1 MASLAAGTSPLEAAS
16 APFLAAAAAADAALP
31 GARGGGAAPS
41 APIAVAATAPAPRAL
56 SCRVEPPPPP
66 GGDGRLQTVVAPTI
80 ACAPV
85 GSGRSCALGKRPA
98 HAAKSA
104 PAYQIS
110 ISGVPPPDVDLS
122 ALTGKG
128 SKHAQTCAGPWVH
141 ALSAMPEPPIS
152 SGHARAK
159 AGLGG
164 VPFSQSDAT
173 LARKERSARALVSI
187 LPFEAAAVVLT
198 ADLDYIRTLDPAGVA
213 ERLVDSLS
221 GYGVGALDSAY
232 TALGSFLGWVREN
245 RPHVTVATGVEGADF
260 FKAHPPS
267 ASVLSGL
274 NWLRDHCGLMTPGRA
289 PVAKPFRRGPRA
301 APVLAHDKR
310 SLSLAAVLS
319 LEYIAAYHPQPTVAG
334 QAAMWYCMAMAALRA
349 EQARGLVINAFVPR
363 GRALIACASA
373 VLDKNPNPAAMSP
386 RPVWFDVAGIC
397 HLGAVHNR
405 LLESLGD
412 ALSAR
417 ALLLDTDSPSGDPVE
432 ATSFVAAPLALE
444 SRVCASIRALLQLP
458 PLSLSAEAAS
468 AYAGHSAKRFLLNFA
483 MASPAFSE
491 VDCNEFGRFSGSTAQ
506 STDLTPTE
514 AMLNQHSLRCAVLP
528 EIYAGKAKVDT
539 ALSLVESA
547 SDQLRSWALG
557 WWHGSVEL
565 SPEDG
570 WDQFRDPP
578 PPVPAEALPLEE
590 GGIESFRGS
599 CELAVFPSS
608 FTPASAVVTAIT
620 VASDPRDPALS
631 LSLS

>member
-1 MASLAAGTSPLEAAS
+1 MPLAAAAPLVLARTPAPAQLPMASLAAAASPLEAAS
-16 APFLAAAAAADAALP
+16 APFLAAAAAAAAALP
-31 GARGGGAAPS
+31 SARVGGAASS
-41 APIAVAATAPAPRAL
+41 APIAVTAAAPAPRVPACPAVPL
-56 SCRVEPPPPP
+56 PPP
-66 GGDGRLQTVVAPTI
+66 GGAGQLQLVVAPTI
-80 ACAPV
+80 ACAPA

-98 HAAKSA
+98 PAARSA

-110 ISGVPPPDVDLS
+110 ISGAPPPDVDLS

-141 ALSAMPEPPIS
+141 ALSLMPAPPIS
-152 SGHARAK
+152 SGHARAA
-159 AGLGG
+159 AGLGA
-164 VPFSQSDAT
+164 VPISQTDT
-173 LARKERSARALVSI
+173 NLARRERSARALVSI
-187 LPFEAAAVVLT
+187 LPFEAAAVIL
-198 ADLDYIRTLDPAGVA
+198 LSPPDYIRQLDPAEVA
-213 ERLVDSLS
+213 ERLVAALS

-232 TALGSFLGWVREN
+232 TALGSFLGWVREH

-260 FKAHPPS
+260 FAAHPPS
-267 ASVLSGL
+267 TSVLSGL

-289 PVAKPFRRGPRA
+289 PVAKPFRPRGPRA
-301 APVLAHDKR
+301 APVLSHDKR

-319 LEYIAAYHPQPTVAG
+319 LEYIAAYHPSPTVAG

-373 VLDKNPNPAAMSP
+373 VLDKNPNPEAMSP
-386 RPVWFDVAGIC
+386 RPVWFDVSGIC
-397 HLGAVHNR
+397 HPGAVHSR
-405 LLESLGD
+405 LLESLD
-412 ALSAR
+412 AAVSAR
-417 ALLLDTDSPSGDPVE
+417 ALLLDTDSPSGDPVD

-458 PLSLSAEAAS
+458 PLSLPAESAS

-483 MASPAFSE
+483 MASPAFNE
-491 VDCNEFGRFSGSTAQ
+491 VDCNEVGRFSGSTAQ
-506 STDLTPTE
+506 SKDLTPTA
-514 AMLNQHSLRCAVLP
+514 AMLSKHSLRCAVLP
-528 EIYAGKAKVDT
+528 EIYAGKTKVDT
-539 ALSLVESA
+539 ALSLIERA

-557 WWHGSVEL
+557 WWQGSVEL

-578 PPVPAEALPLEE
+578 PPVPAVALPLD
-590 GGIESFRGS
+590 GG
-599 CELAVFPSS
+599 CELTAPSGS
-608 FTPASAVVTAIT
+608 SEP
-620 VASDPRDPALS
+620 PLS